1 MRQLIEDNHLDLG
14 LPDVETIGEDR
25 KMPDTV
31 IYETKRS
38 RNVLCLIEA
47 KLPPWDVFDEGLKD
61 DARNKATKR
70 RAKYFATTNFK
81 QLVWW
86 KTAAVNAGEPEERQ
100 IVHRYDLSQIE
111 DLDDLDQTRF
121 REPTRR
127 ALGRFLI
134 RLEAVH
140 SGREVEPRLPID
152 ELLVYRLHEKVR
164 VLAGHYKGII
174 ADRCHKDTKF
184 RTALLHWFD
193 EQSWDFGWQEGDY
206 DKAARQAAY
215 LLVNKIL
222 FYNLLQAKRPH
233 DLDPLAVP
241 EGLTKGAQLQKHLQL
256 YFDAVLKIDY
266 ETIFTA
272 DFIDAIAF
280 PDAREVVREVESLVQ
295 ILRRYDFT
303 ALGYDVVG
311 RIFEQLIP
319 SQERHRL
326 GQYFTRPD
334 VVDLI
339 LRFCLK
345 RESDVVLDPACGA
358 GTFLVRAYF
367 HKKLMNQRLGH
378 EELLETLWGN
388 DIAKFPAH
396 LSTINL
402 AVHNLASDK
411 NYPNIIREDFFALP
425 AGDTGFELPATVRR
439 RRAVTLGATEREVT
453 YPRWFD
459 AVVGNPPY
467 TRQEEMKHIAAKEKL
482 IARAVIS
489 GGRVMADISARAGI
503 HAYFFVH
510 GTKFLKE
517 GGRFGFI
524 VSNSWLDVDYGKGLQ
539 EFFLKYYKVIA
550 IIESKVERWFEDA
563 DVNTCI
569 VILEKCSDRAAR
581 DSNLVRFVYL
591 KKSLRHYIPAAED
604 VWEKQRARVEA
615 IDKLI
620 QTALFHS
627 GLYENDDLRV
637 FPKKQDEL
645 WHEGHDAERQE
656 YVGAKW
662 GKYLRAPEV
671 FFRIQSKGQ
680 RRLVPLKETARVRF
694 GTKTGANEFFYLT
707 DAEIRQLGIERE
719 FWMHKDAHGQW
730 QPNRVLLKANELRTP
745 SVRASDLQK
754 NLLLIHKSSEQ
765 LSRTHVAAHI
775 RRGERQ
781 GFHKRPTCASREPGR
796 PWFDLGEAV
805 DDSIAFPERVR
816 LRHIVFHNPDRV
828 YLNKNLT
835 GVEPL
840 HRGDARTLALVLNST
855 VTAFFSEVLARQPGG
870 GGGPLDIDVCV
881 VADIPVP
888 TREALSKHKTALGR
902 IDLLGRELGSMFE
915 EIGADT
921 PEAVTLA
928 GVKPDRRALD
938 QTVMGEILGL
948 SEEEQLEVYRAVV
961 DLVRSR
967 IDRAKSVDT
976 GRRTRDGL
984 DLDAL
989 KDTIVKH
996 VVKEP

>member
-1 MRQLIEDNHLDLG
+1 MRQLIEDSHLDLG

-31 IYETKRS
+31 IYETRRS

-61 DARNKATKR
+61 DARKKATKR
-70 RAKYFATTNFK
+70 QAKYFATTNFK

-127 ALGRFLI
+127 ALGRFLT

-140 SGREVEPRLPID
+140 AGREVEPRLPID

-174 ADRCHKDTKF
+174 ADKCHKDTKF
-184 RTALLHWFD
+184 CAALRHWFD
-193 EQSWDFGWQEGDY
+193 EQSWVFGWQESDY

-241 EGLTKGAQLQKHLQL
+241 EGLTKGAQLQKFLQI
-256 YFDAVLKIDY
+256 YFDAALKIDY
-266 ETIFTA
+266 ETIFTT
-272 DFIDAIAF
+272 DFIDEIAF
-280 PDAREVVREVESLVQ
+280 PDAKEVVHEVESLVQ
-295 ILRRYDFT
+295 ILRRYDFS

-339 LRFCLK
+339 LRFCLR
-345 RESDVVLDPACGA
+345 RESDVILDPACGA

-367 HKKLMNQRLGH
+367 HKKLMNQRLRH
-378 EELLETLWGN
+378 EEVLETLWGN

-402 AVHNLASDK
+402 AVHDLASDK

-425 AGDTGFELPATVRR
+425 AGDSGFELPATVRR
-439 RRAVTLGATEREVT
+439 RRAVTLGTTEREVT

-482 IARAVIS
+482 IARAVMS
-489 GGRVMADISARAGI
+489 GSRVLADISARAGI

-569 VILEKCSDRAAR
+569 IILEKCSDKAAR

-591 KKSLRHYIPAAED
+591 KKPLRHYIPVAED
-604 VWEKQRARVEA
+604 VWEKQRIRIEA

-627 GLYENDDLRV
+627 SLYENDDLRV

-645 WHEGHDAERQE
+645 WHEGYDPERQE

-671 FFRIQSKGQ
+671 FFRILEKCKDK
-680 RRLVPLKETARVRF
+680 LVPLRELAKVQRGFT
-694 GTKTGANEFFYLT
+694 TGANSFFYLT
-707 DAEIRQLGIERE
+707 EDEIKRRGIERE
-719 FWMHKDAHGQW
+719 FWMHRDENGLW
-730 QPNRVLLKANELRTP
+730 TPNYVVKSPKECRTLVVDPADLKYRVLM
-745 SVRASDLQK
+745 
-754 NLLLIHKSSEQ
+754 IHKDRDKLKGTKVLQYIVS
-765 LSRTHVAAHI
+765 A
-775 RRGERQ
+775 ERK
-781 GFHKRPTCASREPGR
+781 GLHKRPTMTARGER
-796 PWFDLGEAV
+796 WYDLGERQTSSLGWPYMSRTRLFAV
-805 DDSIAFPERVR
+805 A
-816 LRHIVFHNPDRV
+816 NPHACYFDCEFFDMYAPKR
-828 YLNKNLT
+828 
-835 GVEPL
+835 
-840 HRGDARTLALVLNST
+840 DATTLAALANTTLFWLMVET
-855 VTAFFSEVLARQPGG
+855 LARSYGG
-870 GGGPLDIDVCV
+870 GGGPLKVQVYELLATPVVRLSSIDGPARRRLSAVFEKMATKARGDV
-881 VADIPVP
+881 FAEVGAQTP
-888 TREALSKHKTALGR
+888 TEVSL
-902 IDLLGRELGSMFE
+902 EN
-915 EIGADT
+915 
-921 PEAVTLA
+921 
-928 GVKPDRRALD
+928 VKSDRRALD
-938 QTVMGEILGL
+938 KIVMGEILGL
-948 SEEEQLEVYRAVV
+948 SEGEQLEVYRAVV

-984 DLDAL
+984 DIDAM
-989 KDTIVKH
+989 KDTILKH
-996 VVKEP
+996 VVREP